1 MKNIS
6 KLFVLILTLSF
17 IASGCS
23 KSETYADKLKNERKN
38 INRLLSD
45 KGIDVISSYPSNG
58 VFAENQYFRDPATGV
73 YIHVIDSG
81 NGNRA
86 SADDMA
92 SVYFRFWDTA
102 TLPIDKSTIES
113 TNDNASGLQPV
124 SFTYGNTNSY
134 MTQST
139 TDYYSYVYM
148 SPGITVPLKYVGE
161 GAIVSLIV
169 PFTQGSG
176 YQNTAYQAIYY
187 ARLKYT
193 RIIN

>member
-1 MKNIS
+1 MKNTP
-6 KLFVLILTLSF
+6 KLFLLIFTLCITAMS
-17 IASGCS
+17 CS
-23 KSETYADKLKNERKN
+23 KSETYADKVKDERKN
-38 INRLLSD
+38 INRLLSS
-45 KGIDVISSYPSNG
+45 KGIDVITTYPSDG
-58 VFAENQYFRDPATGV
+58 VFAENQYFRDPSTGV
-73 YIHVIDSG
+73 YFHVIDSG

-86 SADDMA
+86 SESDMA

-113 TNDNASGLQPV
+113 TNDNALGLQPV

-134 MTQST
+134 MIQTNS
-139 TDYYSYVYM
+139 DYYGYVYM
-148 SPGITVPLKYVGE
+148 SPGVTVPLKYVGE

-176 YQNTAYQAIYY
+176 YQNLAYQAIYY
-187 ARLKYT
+187 GRLKYT